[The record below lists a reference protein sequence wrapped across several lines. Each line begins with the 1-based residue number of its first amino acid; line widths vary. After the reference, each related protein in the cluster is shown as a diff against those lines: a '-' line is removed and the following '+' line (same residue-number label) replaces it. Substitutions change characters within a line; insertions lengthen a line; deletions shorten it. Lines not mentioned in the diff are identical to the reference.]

1 MSCNTLSLCAGI
13 LTFEEDDETNLTSTI
28 AGPKSQTQVTDW
40 KAVTKDGLGVA
51 SRFLLT
57 LLKRLPECVDGNPV
71 KVAFSVAKVIIDV
84 ANVCVIVS
92 VSWSQVDY

>member
-1 MSCNTLSLCAGI
+1 MSGI

-57 LLKRLPECVDGNPV
+57 LLKRLPEQGGVGIKKRHLGSN
-71 KVAFSVAKVIIDV
+71 FFFQ
-84 ANVCVIVS
+84 
-92 VSWSQVDY
+92 W